1 MTESQLIPD
10 YDPLRGYQFPSTQHP
25 EQRSPSDMKQDQG
38 WVRRRHV
45 WRRGRQSSNI
55 RKIESNANA
64 FLIPSSVQIYSD
76 GILTTE
82 EVAGSIILIFTKEEI
97 EAQKIPYLPK
107 FIKLVN
113 AKAGT
118 QTQAV
123 KPNSTLLS
131 TALFIP
137 KGGR

>member
-1 MTESQLIPD
+1 M
-10 YDPLRGYQFPSTQHP
+10 
-25 EQRSPSDMKQDQG
+25 
-38 WVRRRHV
+38 
-45 WRRGRQSSNI
+45 
-55 RKIESNANA
+55 
-64 FLIPSSVQIYSD
+64 IPSSVQIYSD